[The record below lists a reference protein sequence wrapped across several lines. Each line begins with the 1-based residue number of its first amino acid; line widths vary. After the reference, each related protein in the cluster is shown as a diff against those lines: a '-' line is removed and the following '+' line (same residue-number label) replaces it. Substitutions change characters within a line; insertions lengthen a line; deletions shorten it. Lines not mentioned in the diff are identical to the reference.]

1 MTQPIRPETAHSRH
15 RSVMITLIVVLG
27 IALSAGIGAW
37 IQYKISAKPALSPEQ
52 EQALSAQ
59 LTRDSAYVRE
69 SMKQMAER
77 VGALQA
83 RLTQMDTLT
92 RRLAEKAGVSAD
104 APEVADVL
112 NGDADATQETFFSVS
127 DDWSAEGLGR
137 ELDGL
142 MVQMNNQQDWLQM
155 LDMLMVSQAGTE
167 ALVPTVHPVDV
178 SYMSSPF
185 GWRIHPITGR
195 QKLHEGMD
203 FAAPIGTPIVAA
215 SGGIVIESR
224 YKPGYGKTV
233 EIDHG
238 NGLVTRYAH
247 ASSLI
252 AKLGDVVEKGQLIA
266 RVGNTGQV
274 TGAHLHFEV
283 LRQGKPI
290 DPASFLPK
298 VDDVN
303 TLFAKNSEQ
312 ELSD

>member
-1 MTQPIRPETAHSRH
+1 MKQPTSAKAVHSRH
-15 RSVMITLIVVLG
+15 RSLMITLIVVLG

-59 LTRDSAYVRE
+59 LSRDSAYVRE
-69 SMKQMAER
+69 SMRQMAER
-77 VGALQA
+77 VGTLQA
-83 RLTQMDTLT
+83 RLSQMDTLT
-92 RRLAEKAGVSAD
+92 RRLAEKAGVN
-104 APEVADVL
+104 ADVSEVTDAI
-112 NGDADATQETFFSVS
+112 NGEESTEVTVALP

-142 MVQMNNQQDWLQM
+142 MAQMNDQQDWLQM
-155 LDMLMVSQAGTE
+155 LDMVMVSQAGTE

-185 GWRIHPITGR
+185 GWRRHPISGR

-283 LRQGKPI
+283 LRQGTPI

-298 VDDVN
+298 VDESN

-312 ELSD
+312 EASD

>member
-1 MTQPIRPETAHSRH
+1 M
-15 RSVMITLIVVLG
+15 
-27 IALSAGIGAW
+27 
-37 IQYKISAKPALSPEQ
+37 SAKPALSPEQ

-59 LTRDSAYVRE
+59 LSRDSAYVRE
-69 SMKQMAER
+69 SMRQMAER
-77 VGALQA
+77 VGTLQA
-83 RLTQMDTLT
+83 RLAQMDTLT
-92 RRLAEKAGVSAD
+92 RRLAEKAGVNAD
-104 APEVADVL
+104 VSELTDVINGEEKTEVAVAL
-112 NGDADATQETFFSVS
+112 PE
-127 DDWSAEGLGR
+127 DWSAEGLGR

-142 MVQMNNQQDWLQM
+142 MAQMSDQQDWLQM

-283 LRQGKPI
+283 LRQGTPI

-298 VDDVN
+298 VDESN

-312 ELSD
+312 EASD